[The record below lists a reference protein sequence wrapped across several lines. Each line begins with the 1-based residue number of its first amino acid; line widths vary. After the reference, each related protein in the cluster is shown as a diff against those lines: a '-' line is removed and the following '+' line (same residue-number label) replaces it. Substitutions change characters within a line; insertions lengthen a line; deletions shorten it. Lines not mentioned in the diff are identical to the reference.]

1 MLLSYKRPSQRR
13 GQRSRPLCALLVHT
27 KRKAHTTIA
36 KNPLAYLAAYQTLR
50 WHRRYLWYLGYLRA
64 SGGTLDAADTNKGI
78 EEKKKSPRSPHVPGG
93 NEKPS
98 PLSHGRRRP
107 RPCFSLI

>member
-36 KNPLAYLAAYQTLR
+36 KNPRPLQVLLAHPWPQSLVDTDNSALVVPSPPVIGLALDI
-50 WHRRYLWYLGYLRA
+50 
-64 SGGTLDAADTNKGI
+64 SGPGLSRSLSDAALASQVLVVLG
-78 EEKKKSPRSPHVPGG
+78 VPA
-93 NEKPS
+93 S
-98 PLSHGRRRP
+98 
-107 RPCFSLI
+107 